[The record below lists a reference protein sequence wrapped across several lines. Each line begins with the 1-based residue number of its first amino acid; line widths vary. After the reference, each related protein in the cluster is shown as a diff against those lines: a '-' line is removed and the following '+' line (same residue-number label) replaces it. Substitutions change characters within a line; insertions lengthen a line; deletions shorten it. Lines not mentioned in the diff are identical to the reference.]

1 VIVPVDPSALPAGFG
16 NLAGPPELTYGVRSE
31 PDGTENTLEM
41 RWDPIDSEQESA
53 AGWGLVWGQDPDIR
67 NTQISLSINPPGGF
81 WPNPLPPPPNLFV
94 GIMNVAVV
102 AVDIGGLI
110 AGGWGF
116 NTDMR
121 GLAGAPANDMFA
133 AGLISLQNNFMHNVL
148 INVGNGPL
156 AQSATVTPLG
166 GAPFPGPFIAPNFV
180 VPGAAGN
187 LGFGQIGSLWFF
199 ENGILRGATGIP
211 GMGIPGLVNYWDH
224 LIITRIPEPT
234 TVVLLGL
241 GGLLLMAF
249 GWRKRSRA

>member
-1 VIVPVDPSALPAGFG
+1 MRRAG
-16 NLAGPPELTYGVRSE
+16 
-31 PDGTENTLEM
+31 
-41 RWDPIDSEQESA
+41 
-53 AGWGLVWGQDPDIR
+53 GLVWGDDPDIR
-67 NTQISLSINPPGGF
+67 NTQISLSINPPGGI
-81 WPNPLPPPPNLFV
+81 WGQPPVFV

-116 NTDMR
+116 NTDMV
-121 GLAGAPANDMFA
+121 GIAGAPANDLFA

-166 GAPFPGPFIAPNFV
+166 APFPGPFIGPNFT
-180 VPGAAGN
+180 VPGQPGN

-211 GMGIPGLVNYWDH
+211 GQPIPRLVNYWDH
-224 LIITRIPEPT
+224 VSVLQIPEPT

-241 GGLLLMAF
+241 GALLLIVC
-249 GWRKRSRA
+249 GWRRGNRAKAA